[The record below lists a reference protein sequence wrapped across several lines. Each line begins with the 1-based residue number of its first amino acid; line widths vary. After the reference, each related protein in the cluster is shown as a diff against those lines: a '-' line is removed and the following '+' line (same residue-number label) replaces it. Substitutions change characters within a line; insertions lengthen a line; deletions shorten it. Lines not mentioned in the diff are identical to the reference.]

1 MKALGI
7 KTVLCGLVTASMF
20 GLAGCEELMEP
31 KSAVKEKPTA
41 TPVSYR
47 AADEESIKERWSAI
61 PVIGGGRSAAM
72 ALSWASAVDENTTT
86 TIPGLTLVDAREY
99 GGCEVFT
106 ADYQPLPG
114 GVVVKIGFLDCID
127 RKEKKSGH
135 YHVAAVCIES
145 YMPLGD
151 PEHPEH
157 PEHPERTEREPSREL
172 VVVRAGDRERNTT
185 QVTVTVDEHEQELD
199 YHEYETNYHA
209 GGVYELKWAW
219 GDEPVIYELIK
230 RRVESRPGDLE
241 FSITSDQIV
250 DSGRSALLASDSGAV
265 ADYTKRCAGFEE

>member
-1 MKALGI
+1 MKALGIMLLGRSI

-47 AADEESIKERWSAI
+47 AADEEAIKERWSAI
-61 PVIGGGRSAAM
+61 PVIGGGGSAAM

-106 ADYQPLPG
+106 ANYRPIPG
-114 GVVVKIGFLDCID
+114 TELLVKMAFLDCID

-135 YHVAAVCIES
+135 YHVAAVCIGS

-151 PEHPEH
+151 PEHS
-157 PEHPERTEREPSREL
+157 EREPSREL

-185 QVTVTVDEHEQELD
+185 QVTVTVDEHEQELA

-265 ADYTKRCAGFEE
+265 ADYAKRCVGFEE